1 MPLYHEVR
9 RGESL
14 WSLARQQLGSGTRWP
29 EIYDFHNKEAAK
41 FGSHRRLMPIAN
53 ENLIYVG
60 QTIVLPPRQKNPA
73 PGNGTL
79 IEGKKQSIPLDLK
92 VSYTI
97 GRDTPPMQ
105 YIRPYI
111 EFTIKTEVSGEI
123 GLEII
128 TDYKRRHSIELL
140 MSKDPM
146 QTKQKLHEAYDP
158 ALCALMAKP
167 EMIFESGKVKIKAPI
182 ATEAKMGPYTIN
194 MQADAPNH
202 MSGTLKPP
210 TINGTANVKGTNYK
224 FNANLELKAE
234 VIWHPNPKGG
244 PASEPVRVA
253 EIQREKVVRESSNNS
268 IDWSKAVDYADEFV
282 AVVTITILTIFAP
295 AIRMSMTGTGAT
307 TSFMPFH
314 YSIDPRRYG
323 YPLEA

>member
-14 WSLARQQLGSGTRWP
+14 WSLAHQQLGSGTRWP
-29 EIYDFHNKEAAK
+29 EIYNLHNQEAAK
-41 FGSHRRLMPIAN
+41 PLQYPRLMPIKD
-53 ENLIYVG
+53 ENLIFVG
-60 QTIVLPPRQKNPA
+60 QTIVLPPRPKFPKE
-73 PGNGTL
+73 GTGSKV
-79 IEGKKQSIPLDLK
+79 EGGKSAIPLDLK

-97 GRDTPPMQ
+97 GRDTPPIQ
-105 YIRPYI
+105 YIRPNI
-111 EFTIKTEVSGEI
+111 DFTIKTEVSGEI
-123 GLEII
+123 GLEIT
-128 TDYKRRHSIELL
+128 TDDMRRHSLELL

-146 QTKQKLHEAYDP
+146 QAKQKLHEAYDP

-167 EMIFESGKVKIKAPI
+167 EMVFESGRVKIKAPI
-182 ATEAKMGPYTIN
+182 ATEANVGPYAIN
-194 MQADAPNH
+194 VQADAPNH

-210 TINGTANVKGTNYK
+210 TLDGTVKVKGANYK
-224 FNANLELKAE
+224 FNADIELKAE
-234 VIWHPNPKGG
+234 VIWHPNPKGVNE
-244 PASEPVRVA
+244 APVRVTA
-253 EIQREKVVRESSNNS
+253 PQDKRAIKPDRGIE
-268 IDWSKAVDYADEFV
+268 WSKVGEFADEFV

-314 YSIDPRRYG
+314 HSIDPRRYG